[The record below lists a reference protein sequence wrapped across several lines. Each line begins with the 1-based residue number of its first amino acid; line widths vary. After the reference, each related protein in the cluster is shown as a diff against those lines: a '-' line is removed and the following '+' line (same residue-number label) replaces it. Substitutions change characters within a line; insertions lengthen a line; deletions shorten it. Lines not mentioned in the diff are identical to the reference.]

1 MRTILLT
8 LFMAVVSTAFERH
21 GASLDSLRAV
31 LGQRSRYVDLK
42 QRDLRK
48 LKTQLHNADTPQE
61 ELLIL
66 NSICREYSTFQFDS
80 AMVYVG
86 KMADIAERNNAR
98 DYMERA
104 SIHKAFLLTTSGLFH
119 EAIQTLD
126 NVNRKN
132 LPQSLLNDYFTA
144 YEWAYGMLAEYS
156 ARSEY
161 SDGYYEKEKAYQDS
175 IISVLK
181 PQSSECYY
189 WQAEKAYRAEKFNDA
204 KSLYLRSLKDTPKN
218 ERRYAQVAFGLAL
231 TELSLGDSSAY
242 RNWLIEAA
250 ISDQICPLKENLAIQ
265 ELALELSND
274 SNPDLETANDFLHVA
289 LEDAMFYGNRL
300 RLIEVSR
307 KIPDIVRSYEIQLQR
322 SNRNKSIVIYCMTAF
337 ALLLVI
343 AAFVVT
349 REHRK
354 LTASRKGL
362 QQANEELK
370 NANAR
375 IKSTNTKLEAT
386 IAEVKNQKLVTE
398 NCITLFM
405 ELTAAYIN
413 KLNVFQA
420 TVQRKI
426 KANQVEE
433 LRRYSNPSR
442 MTDAEA
448 KEFFINFDQAFL
460 KAFPGFIDKF
470 NALLAENKRIVLNE
484 GELMNIDLRIFALI
498 RLGIKDSSKIAVLLN
513 YSPQTIYNHRST
525 IKGYAINK
533 DTFESDVIH
542 LN

>member
-1 MRTILLT
+1 MRAVLFILFIAAASLV
-8 LFMAVVSTAFERH
+8 FDCH

-31 LGQRSRYVDLK
+31 LRQRTHYVDLK
-42 QRDLRK
+42 QRDIQR
-48 LKTQLHNADTPQE
+48 LKTQLHNADTPQD
-61 ELLIL
+61 ELHIL
-66 NSICREYSTFQFDS
+66 NSICHEYSTFQFDS
-80 AMVYVG
+80 AMVYVD
-86 KMADIAERNNAR
+86 KMADIAEQNNAQ

-119 EAIQTLD
+119 EAIDILD
-126 NVNRKN
+126 NVNRGN

-156 ARSEY
+156 AKSDY
-161 SDGYYEKEKAYQDS
+161 SDGYYEKEMAYQDS

-181 PQSSECYY
+181 PQSSESYY
-189 WQAEKAYRAEKFNDA
+189 WQAEKAYRTAKFNDA
-204 KSLYLRSLKDTPKN
+204 KRLYLLSLKDIPKN
-218 ERRYAQVAFGLAL
+218 ERRYAQVAFALAL
-231 TELSLGDSSAY
+231 TELSLGNHSAY

-265 ELALELSND
+265 ELALDLSND
-274 SNPDLETANDFLHVA
+274 SNPDLETANNFLHVA

-300 RLIEVSR
+300 RLIEASR
-307 KIPDIVRSYEIQLQR
+307 KIPDIVRNYEIQLQR

-337 ALLLVI
+337 ALMLVI
-343 AAFVVT
+343 AALVVIK
-349 REHRK
+349 EHRK

-362 QQANEELK
+362 QQANEDLQ
-370 NANAR
+370 NANVQ
-375 IKSTNTKLEAT
+375 IKSTNSKLEAT
-386 IAEVKNQKLVTE
+386 IAEVKQQKLVTE

-413 KLNVFQA
+413 KLNVFQT

-470 NALLAENKRIVLNE
+470 NALLAEDKRIVLNE

-525 IKGYAINK
+525 VKGYAMNK
-533 DTFESDVIH
+533 DTFENDVMH